1 MHHLYGNAKTVKH
14 GYAIFIAQNSGIDDR
29 PWFAFTLRLISD
41 RINVGRILSPP
52 LLLVTRV
59 AHPSNF
65 NGKMRRCALARAT
78 AADLHRL
85 RR

>member
-52 LLLVTRV
+52 LSTQATMTLSVSHCTVMR
-59 AHPSNF
+59 NF
-65 NGKMRRCALARAT
+65 VNSDT
-78 AADLHRL
+78 EVVV
-85 RR
+85 